1 MLLLALVAVV
11 MPAIFELVRGHGLP
25 GVGDL
30 RVDYGHKVE
39 VVVRAGRGAAAPELR
54 GLASSSRYARTASCS
69 TPYAAEDKRRAP
81 GPCDARW

>member
-39 VVVRAGRGAAAPELR
+39 LLSALAVASAAPSYAGGLLFSLRTHRELFNPIRR
-54 GLASSSRYARTASCS
+54 GRTRSAR
-69 TPYAAEDKRRAP
+69 
-81 GPCDARW
+81 GPCGARW